1 MSDAYPSPEAL
12 DEARRAPSNGFSVAW
27 LLTAAFTLWVQV
39 WVATEFLH
47 AHPVAPGARV
57 RLNGTAL
64 GTWAFALVLLAALSY
79 LANPRQIA
87 PSRHS
92 ISLVLWNED
101 PLTLGALVWH
111 GLIALGAVM
120 AMVAGPTAG
129 HQAAMWALA
138 MISCVGSA
146 AAGLAAFYLAPLP
159 AFGRA
164 RTAAR

>member
-1 MSDAYPSPEAL
+1 MSYSYPSPEAL
-12 DEARRAPSNGFSVAW
+12 DEARRTPSNGFSVAW
-27 LLTAAFTLWVQV
+27 LLMAAFMVWVQV

-57 RLNGTAL
+57 HLNGTAL
-64 GTWAFALVLLAALSY
+64 GTWAFAMVLHANLSY

-87 PSRHS
+87 SSRHG
-92 ISLVLWNED
+92 IILVLWNED
-101 PLTLGALVWH
+101 PLTLGAIVWH
-111 GLIALGAVM
+111 ALIVLGVVV
-120 AMVAGPTAG
+120 AMIAGPTLG
-129 HQAAMWALA
+129 HRAAMWSLA

-164 RTAAR
+164 KTAAR